1 MKLAPVRLGLLGALP
16 FCVFTMNAKAVE
28 GGLGRSL
35 SGAGIM
41 PYAGIIPPE
50 PGWIVSVSESY
61 YEGDL
66 GGNRTVPVAGNLVA
80 NLDLKFSFTPV
91 TAVYIWNTKSPQW
104 NFASGVTL
112 PYAWLEAKADGDLG
126 PFKLRR
132 EDSASGLF
140 DMVFTPLSA
149 SYHISKTD
157 HLAFNLNIWAPTG
170 EYEEGALAN
179 LSLNNWTFI
188 PGVAFTHLIPEQN
201 IEISGS
207 LGIQFYTENPATD
220 YQNGI
225 MTDMEFMALKRFPNG
240 FGMGVV
246 GSWIE
251 QLSDDEGGASDF
263 LNGFSGRAFGVGP
276 MLTYSTKV
284 EGHSLDFHA
293 RWIHEFENEDLLE
306 GDLFM
311 LGGSVKF

>member
-1 MKLAPVRLGLLGALP
+1 MKLPLARLSIYAALP
-16 FCVFTMNAKAVE
+16 FLALTMNANAVE

-41 PYAGIIPPE
+41 PYAGVIPPA
-50 PGWIVSVSESY
+50 PGWSISVSEAY

-66 GGNRTVPVAGNLVA
+66 GGSLSVPIAGNLVA
-80 NLDLKFSFTPV
+80 NLDLKFSFTPI
-91 TAVYIWNTKSPQW
+91 TAVYIWNTQLPQW

-126 PFKLRR
+126 PFKVRR

-140 DMVFTPLSA
+140 DMAFTPIVA

-157 HLAFNLNIWAPTG
+157 HLAFNLNIWTPTG

-188 PGVAFTHLIPEQN
+188 PGVAYTHLIPEQN
-201 IEISGS
+201 IEVSGS

-220 YQNGI
+220 YQSGI
-225 MTDMEFMALKRFPNG
+225 MTDLEFVALKRFSNG
-240 FGMGVV
+240 FGVGVV

-251 QLSDDEGGASDF
+251 QLSDDEGKTADA
-263 LNGFSGRAFGVGP
+263 LHGFSGRAFGVGP
-276 MLTYSTKV
+276 MLTYSTKM
-284 EGHSLDFHA
+284 EGHSIDLHA
-293 RWIHEFENEDLLE
+293 RWIHEFENEKLLE